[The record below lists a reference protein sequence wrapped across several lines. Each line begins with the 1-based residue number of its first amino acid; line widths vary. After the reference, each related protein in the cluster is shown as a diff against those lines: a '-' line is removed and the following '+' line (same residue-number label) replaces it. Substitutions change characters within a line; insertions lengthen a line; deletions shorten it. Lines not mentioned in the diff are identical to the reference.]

1 MQVIFEICLIFI
13 ENVLE
18 YNNIGVDD
26 MNTKERLIQMHS
38 LLEKEYPDAKCSL
51 ITENNLQLLIS
62 TELSAQCKDERVN
75 EVTKE
80 LYKRYK
86 SAKDF
91 AEADLAEIEGYIKS
105 LGLYKNKA
113 KNIKEGCK
121 KICEIYGG
129 EVPGTMDELLTI
141 DGVGRKTANLVLGE
155 AFGVPSI
162 VVDTHASR
170 LSKRM
175 GFTKNTEPYKIEM
188 DLKKI
193 VPPEIQTKLCHRF
206 VLHGRKYCVARSPKC
221 EICPLKDICPKII

>member
-1 MQVIFEICLIFI
+1 MNICEKFMQI
-13 ENVLE
+13 
-18 YNNIGVDD
+18 YNI
-26 MNTKERLIQMHS
+26 
-38 LLEKEYPDAKCSL
+38 LEKEYPDAKCSL

-75 EVTKE
+75 EVTKI
-80 LYKRYK
+80 LYSKYK

-91 AEADLAEIEGYIKS
+91 ADADIGELENCIMS

-121 KICEIYGG
+121 KICENFNGQ
-129 EVPGTMDELLTI
+129 VPGTMDELLTI

-155 AFGVPSI
+155 AFGVPSV

-175 GFTKNTEPYKIEM
+175 GFTQNIDPYKIEV

-193 VPPEIQTKLCHRF
+193 VPPEYQIKFCHML
-206 VLHGRKYCVARSPKC
+206 VLHGRKYCMSRNPKC
-221 EICPLKDICPKII
+221 DNCPLNVICDKNI

>member
-1 MQVIFEICLIFI
+1 MMKKTEYVLMLHEIL
-13 ENVLE
+13 
-18 YNNIGVDD
+18 
-26 MNTKERLIQMHS
+26 KA
-38 LLEKEYPDAKCSL
+38 EYPEAKCSL
-51 ITENNLQLLIS
+51 VTENNLQLLIS

-86 SAKDF
+86 TAKDF
-91 AEADLAEIEGYIKS
+91 AEADIKELEEYIKS

-113 KNIKEGCK
+113 KNIKFGCK
-121 KICEIYGG
+121 KICEKFNG
-129 EVPGTMDELLTI
+129 EVPGTMDQLLEI

-175 GFTKNTEPYKIEM
+175 GLTQNTDPYKIEC

-193 VPPEIQTKLCHRF
+193 VPEEVQTQFCHRL
-206 VLHGRKYCVARSPKC
+206 VLHGRKFCSARKPECDK
-221 EICPLKDICPKII
+221 CPLGDICHKNI